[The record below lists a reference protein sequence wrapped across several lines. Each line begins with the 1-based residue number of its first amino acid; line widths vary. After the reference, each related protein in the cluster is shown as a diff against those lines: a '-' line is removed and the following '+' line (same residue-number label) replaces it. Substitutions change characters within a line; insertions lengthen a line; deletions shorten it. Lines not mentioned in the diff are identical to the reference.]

1 MYTPPTRWSTLRGLN
16 LESNP
21 LTGSGNDLSGVK
33 AFAAMLAS
41 NNTLRALNF
50 FSTDL
55 GDFGVR

>member
-1 MYTPPTRWSTLRGLN
+1 M
-16 LESNP
+16 ESNP